1 MNLFNNRGGPPV
13 VPGPDGA
20 VQLIAKTE
28 AQCVAC
34 LNVSSATHIDWL
46 GDMSAR
52 LCNDANACTNRYRDG
67 VSPESYAAALRGEL
81 LAVAP

>member
-1 MNLFNNRGGPPV
+1 MSLFNNRGGPPV

-20 VQLIAKTE
+20 VRAIAVTE
-28 AQCVAC
+28 AQCTAC
-34 LNVSSATHIDWL
+34 LNVSTATHIEWL

-52 LCNDANACTNRYRDG
+52 LCDDADACTNRYRDG
-67 VSPESYAAALRGEL
+67 ASPESYAAGLRGEL